1 MDITYCYEK
10 CSVGKAASERFLQQ
24 NNSAL
29 DAATDFRF
37 FTEECAKTCIEH
49 GAQKERSFMKYMVGK
64 NDTGKTRALIKQSLD
79 TDVPIFVLYDSKA
92 ESLRAKAY
100 SYFGKSVRV
109 ITPQDFAVNGYTG
122 DILVDDMDKAF
133 NTLLAAY
140 IHSYDFNV
148 VGATLTED

>member
-1 MDITYCYEK
+1 MDITYCYEH
-10 CSVGKAASERFLQQ
+10 CPIGKAASEKFLQQ

-37 FTEECAKTCIEH
+37 FTDECAKTCT
-49 GAQKERSFMKYMVGK
+49 AKRAVKERPFMKYMVGK
-64 NDTGKTRALIKQSLD
+64 NDTGKTRALIKQSID
-79 TDVPIFVLYDSKA
+79 TGVPIFVLYESKA
-92 ESLRAKAY
+92 ESLRSKAY
-100 SYFGKSVRV
+100 SYFGKAVKV
-109 ITPQDFAVNGYTG
+109 VTPQDFALNSYTG

>member
-1 MDITYCYEK
+1 MNIEYCYEK
-10 CSVGKAASERFLQQ
+10 CKIGRKAAEKFLAD

-37 FTEECAKTCIEH
+37 FTDECSKTCKNKNT
-49 GAQKERSFMKYMVGK
+49 GSTYMKFTVGK
-64 NDTGKTRALIKQSLD
+64 NDTGKTRALLKQSLD
-79 TDVPIFVLYDSKA
+79 TGVPIFVLYEHKA
-92 ESLRAKAY
+92 ESLREKSF
-100 SYFGKSVRV
+100 SYFGKAARV
-109 ITPQDFAVNGYTG
+109 VTPQDFANGDYSG

>member
-1 MDITYCYEK
+1 MDITYCYEH
-10 CSVGKAASERFLQQ
+10 CQIGKAASEKFLQQ

-37 FTEECAKTCIEH
+37 FVDDCAKTCAVQE
-49 GAQKERSFMKYMVGK
+49 AVKERPFMKYMVGK

-79 TDVPIFVLYDSKA
+79 TGIPIFVLYESKA
-92 ESLRAKAY
+92 ESLRSKAY
-100 SYFGKSVRV
+100 SYFGKTVKV
-109 ITPQDFAVNGYTG
+109 VTPQDFTSNSYTG